1 MEKNITTNYK
11 VVKYSREEEDG
22 SKTQITAMDYGGG
35 VFKAH
40 NPKGPAVTNKKLE
53 IAEYYV
59 YGVKMS
65 KDEWSKKVKAKV
77 C

>member
-1 MEKNITTNYK
+1 MGTNYK

-22 SKTQITAMDYGGG
+22 SKTNITAMDYGDG
-35 VFKAH
+35 VLKAH
-40 NPKGPAVTNKKLE
+40 NAKGPAVTNKKME
-53 IAEYYV
+53 IAEYYI

-65 KDEWSKKVKAKV
+65 KDDWSKKVKAKV

>member
-1 MEKNITTNYK
+1 MGTNYK

-22 SKTQITAMDYGGG
+22 SKTNITAMDYGDG
-35 VFKAH
+35 VLKAH
-40 NPKGPAVTNKKLE
+40 NANGPAVTNKKME
-53 IAEYYV
+53 IAEYYI

-65 KDEWSKKVKAKV
+65 KDDWSKKVKAKI

>member
-1 MEKNITTNYK
+1 
-11 VVKYSREEEDG
+11 
-22 SKTQITAMDYGGG
+22 MDYGNG

-40 NPKGPAVTNKKLE
+40 NPKGPAVTNKKME

>member
-1 MEKNITTNYK
+1 MTTNYK
-11 VVKYSREEEDG
+11 VVKYSKEEGDG
-22 SKTQITAMDYGGG
+22 SKTYITAMDYGDG

-40 NPKGPAVTNKKLE
+40 NAKGPAVINKKLE
-53 IAEYYV
+53 ILEYYI

-65 KDEWSKKVKAKV
+65 KDEWSRKVKAKV

>member
-1 MEKNITTNYK
+1 MATNYK
-11 VVKYSREEEDG
+11 VVKYSKEEEDG
-22 SKTQITAMDYGGG
+22 SKTYITAMDYGDG

-40 NPKGPAVTNKKLE
+40 NAKGPAVINKQME
-53 IAEYYV
+53 IAEYYI

-65 KDEWSKKVKAKV
+65 KDEWGRKVKAKV

>member
-1 MEKNITTNYK
+1 MAIDYK
-11 VVKYSREEEDG
+11 EVKYTKEEEDG
-22 SKTQITAMDYGGG
+22 SQTYIRAMNYGNG

-40 NPKGPAVTNKKLE
+40 NAKGPAVTNKKME
-53 IAEYYV
+53 ILEYYL

-65 KDEWSKKVKAKV
+65 KDEWSRKVKAKV

>member
-1 MEKNITTNYK
+1 MTTNYK
-11 VVKYSREEEDG
+11 VVKYSKEEEDG
-22 SKTQITAMDYGGG
+22 SKTYITAMDYGDG

-40 NPKGPAVTNKKLE
+40 NAKGPAVINKKLE
-53 IAEYYV
+53 ILEYYI

-65 KDEWSKKVKAKV
+65 KDEWSRKVKAKV

>member
-1 MEKNITTNYK
+1 MATNYK
-11 VVKYSREEEDG
+11 VVKYSKEEEGG
-22 SKTQITAMDYGGG
+22 SKTYITAMDYGDG

-40 NPKGPAVTNKKLE
+40 NAKGPAVKNKQMD
-53 IAEYYV
+53 IVEYYL

-65 KDEWSKKVKAKV
+65 KDEWTRKVKAKV

>member
-1 MEKNITTNYK
+1 MATNYK
-11 VVKYSREEEDG
+11 VVKYSKEEEDG
-22 SKTQITAMDYGGG
+22 SKTYITAMNYGDG

-40 NPKGPAVTNKKLE
+40 NAKGPAVINKQME
-53 IAEYYV
+53 IAEYYI

-65 KDEWSKKVKAKV
+65 KDQWSKKVKAKV

>member
-1 MEKNITTNYK
+1 MGTNYK
-11 VVKYSREEEDG
+11 VVKYSKEEEDG
-22 SKTQITAMDYGGG
+22 SKTYITAMNYGDG

-40 NPKGPAVTNKKLE
+40 NAKGPAVINKKME
-53 IAEYYV
+53 IAEYYI

-65 KDEWSKKVKAKV
+65 KDQWSKKVKAKV

>member
-1 MEKNITTNYK
+1 MATNYK
-11 VVKYSREEEDG
+11 VVKYSKEEEGG
-22 SKTQITAMDYGGG
+22 SKTYITAMDYGDG

-40 NPKGPAVTNKKLE
+40 NAKGPAVKNKQMD
-53 IAEYYV
+53 IVEYYL

-65 KDEWSKKVKAKV
+65 KDDWTRKVKAKV

>member
-1 MEKNITTNYK
+1 MGTNYK

-22 SKTQITAMDYGGG
+22 SKTNITAMDYGYG
-35 VFKAH
+35 VLKAH
-40 NPKGPAVTNKKLE
+40 NANCPAVTNKKME
-53 IAEYYV
+53 IAEYYI

-65 KDEWSKKVKAKV
+65 KDDWSKKVKAKV

>member
-1 MEKNITTNYK
+1 MATDYK
-11 VVKYSREEEDG
+11 VVKYTKEEEDG
-22 SKTQITAMDYGGG
+22 SKTYIRAMNYGNG

-40 NPKGPAVTNKKLE
+40 NAKGPAVTNKKME
-53 IAEYYV
+53 ILEYYL

-65 KDEWSKKVKAKV
+65 KDEWSRKVKAKV

>member
-1 MEKNITTNYK
+1 MATNYK
-11 VVKYSREEEDG
+11 VVKYSKEEEDG
-22 SKTQITAMDYGGG
+22 SKTYITAMDYGDG

-40 NPKGPAVTNKKLE
+40 NAKGPAVINKKLE
-53 IAEYYV
+53 ILEYYI

-65 KDEWSKKVKAKV
+65 KDEWSRKVKAKV

>member
-1 MEKNITTNYK
+1 MATNYK
-11 VVKYSREEEDG
+11 VVKYSKEEEDG
-22 SKTQITAMDYGGG
+22 SKTYITAMNYGDG

-40 NPKGPAVTNKKLE
+40 NAKGPAVINKQME
-53 IAEYYV
+53 IAEYYI

-65 KDEWSKKVKAKV
+65 KDEWGRKVKAKV

>member
-22 SKTQITAMDYGGG
+22 SKTNITAMDYGGG

-40 NPKGPAVTNKKLE
+40 NPKGSSCYK
-53 IAEYYV
+53 
-59 YGVKMS
+59 
-65 KDEWSKKVKAKV
+65 
-77 C
+77 

>member
-1 MEKNITTNYK
+1 MATNYK
-11 VVKYSREEEDG
+11 VVKYSKEEEDG
-22 SKTQITAMDYGGG
+22 SKTYITAMNYGDG

-40 NPKGPAVTNKKLE
+40 NAKGPAVINKKME
-53 IAEYYV
+53 IAEYYI

-65 KDEWSKKVKAKV
+65 KDEWGRKVKAKV

>member
-1 MEKNITTNYK
+1 MATNYK
-11 VVKYSREEEDG
+11 VVKYSKEEEDG
-22 SKTQITAMDYGGG
+22 SKTYITAMDYGDG

-40 NPKGPAVTNKKLE
+40 NAKGPAVINKKME
-53 IAEYYV
+53 IAEYYI

-65 KDEWSKKVKAKV
+65 KDMWSKKVKAKV